1 MHFTHVAYWTAQ
13 STWLLWVINKIK
25 EISQLIQQDN
35 KLLSLLEKRPAF
47 HHMFTTLLSL
57 IDRVK

>member
-13 STWLLWVINKIK
+13 SIWLLWVINKIK

-35 KLLSLLEKRPAF
+35 ELLSLLEKKPAF
-47 HHMFTTLLSL
+47 HHMFTTLLC
-57 IDRVK
+57 